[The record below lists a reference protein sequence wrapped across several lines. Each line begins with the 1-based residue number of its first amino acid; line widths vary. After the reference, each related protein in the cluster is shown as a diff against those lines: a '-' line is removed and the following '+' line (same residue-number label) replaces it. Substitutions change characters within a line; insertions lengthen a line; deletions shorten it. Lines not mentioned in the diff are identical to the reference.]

1 MPGLDGVDGL
11 QARTTS
17 ENRFTVRGR
26 ATLLALSLL
35 TLAGCGNKVA
45 DATDDQL
52 TALFADDTRMF
63 RTGTEEPR
71 RITRRTLDCVRL
83 IGGLDD
89 AVYKDAPAEMIGALR
104 TDCRRSLQER
114 LNDTARNLTGI
125 TLADLESSKAGERI
139 TALQARLEGAWR
151 TAEEARQAVARAEQ
165 ERRAQEARDK
175 MVRDFEERRQG
186 VQQSVEQV
194 EAVLGQITPACAEN
208 EAARQKAIATNN
220 RNRFRW
226 SAPFPCGEANLRS
239 IRDQTSR
246 VRTEL
251 GRLASDAATQPGG
264 FFALPQLYGNSPD
277 QLRGRL
283 AQIRAQTAEIIAAA
297 Q

>member
-1 MPGLDGVDGL
+1 
-11 QARTTS
+11 
-17 ENRFTVRGR
+17 
-26 ATLLALSLL
+26 LALSLL

-52 TALFADDTRMF
+52 TALFAD
-63 RTGTEEPR
+63 RTQLSRTETAEPR
-71 RITRRTLDCVRL
+71 IIRRTLDCVRL

-89 AVYKDAPAEMIGALR
+89 AVYKDAPAELIGALR
-104 TDCRRSLQER
+104 TDCRRGLQER
-114 LNDTARNLTGI
+114 LNDTARNPMGI
-125 TLADLESSKAGERI
+125 TLADLESSKAGERV
-139 TALQARLEGAWR
+139 TALQARLEQAWR
-151 TAEEARQAVARAEQ
+151 TAEEARQAAARAEQ

-194 EAVLGQITPACAEN
+194 EAVLGEITSACAEN
-208 EAARQKAIATNN
+208 EAARQRAVAASN

-226 SAPFPCGEANLRS
+226 SMPFPCGEANLRS
-239 IRDQTSR
+239 IRDQTAR

-251 GRLASDAATQPGG
+251 GRLAPDAATRPGG
-264 FFALPQLYGNSPD
+264 LFVLPQLYGNTPD
-277 QLRGRL
+277 QLRVRL
-283 AQIRAQTAEIIAAA
+283 AQIRAQTYEMQAAT